1 MFQVNV
7 DRVVFLDSDEVFD
20 LPMLGGELG
29 DIQQLFWNLT
39 GGSREETTNIDGTWV
54 CSGYRELRNYFRLV
68 DELPKTAS
76 KQRGHYPIGSL
87 PENASIVLRQEEVR
101 RFVDSLES
109 RASTRPAADAGV
121 VQHVGVPDQ
130 GVQAGENDATKT
142 ALQVRERNT
151 YSVILA
157 VLCDMA
163 KVPRDQPSKAAGIIV
178 KEAEL
183 KGWILPERTV
193 SEKLRLIKSAIET
206 RAK

>member
-1 MFQVNV
+1 
-7 DRVVFLDSDEVFD
+7 
-20 LPMLGGELG
+20 
-29 DIQQLFWNLT
+29 
-39 GGSREETTNIDGTWV
+39 
-54 CSGYRELRNYFRLV
+54 
-68 DELPKTAS
+68 
-76 KQRGHYPIGSL
+76 
-87 PENASIVLRQEEVR
+87 
-101 RFVDSLES
+101 
-109 RASTRPAADAGV
+109 
-121 VQHVGVPDQ
+121 VGVPDQ